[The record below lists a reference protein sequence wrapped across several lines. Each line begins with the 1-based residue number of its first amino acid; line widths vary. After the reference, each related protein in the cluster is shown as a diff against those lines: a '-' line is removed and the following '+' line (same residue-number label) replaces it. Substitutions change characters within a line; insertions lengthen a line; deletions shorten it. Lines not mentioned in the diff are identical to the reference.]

1 MDAQEQLEKIKL
13 QNRARS
19 KKYYDANKA
28 KILELKQIERDNSK
42 LVNSPV
48 ETDSMVVNVEEE
60 SIKDKLVR
68 LNLSKAYLGP
78 YNQLVEILDKDI
90 SFKFP
95 KRVIKK
101 IDEAEKKFSEERYS
115 INSKKLML
123 QTILKLIGVLDLKL
137 PLKTT
142 QQYLDKFNEL
152 KIASQIQTED
162 KQDTDVIMDFDEY
175 LKKIKEHYGEVSKE
189 YVIASLY
196 SIFSFRDDLQLKIVG
211 EIEEASDDKTNY
223 LVLTTGKAKIVLN
236 SYKTDTKYGQHI
248 IQLPTKISNLV
259 KKYVFEG
266 KHKAGDYLFG
276 DGLLS
281 KFISQMN
288 NSIGL
293 PITINNLRQ
302 MRISKNTSRDPKKLL
317 GLAKSACHSASTSKN
332 YLRSIVKDV

>member
-19 KKYYDANKA
+19 KKYYDANRA
-28 KILELKQIERDNSK
+28 KILELKQIERDNAK

-48 ETDSMVVNVEEE
+48 ETDTMVVNVEEE

-78 YNQLVEILDKDI
+78 YNQLVEILGKDI

-101 IDEAEKKFSEERYS
+101 IDEAQKKFSEELYS

-162 KQDTDVIMDFDEY
+162 KQETDVIMDFDEY
-175 LKKIKEHYGEVSKE
+175 LKQIKEHYGEVSKE

-211 EIEEASDDKTNY
+211 DIEEAIDDKINY

-259 KKYVFEG
+259 KKYVIEN
-266 KHKAGDYLFG
+266 KHRAGDYLLG

-302 MRISKNTSRDPKKLL
+302 MRISKNASRDPKKLL
-317 GLAKSACHSASTSKN
+317 GLAKTACHSASTSKN